1 MGGLP
6 MLLHQ
11 AAASFALWTGKTAPL
26 EVMRSALTA
35 TV

>member
-1 MGGLP
+1 

-11 AAASFALWTGKTAPL
+11 AAASFALWTDRAAPI
-26 EVMRSALTA
+26 EVMRAALAA